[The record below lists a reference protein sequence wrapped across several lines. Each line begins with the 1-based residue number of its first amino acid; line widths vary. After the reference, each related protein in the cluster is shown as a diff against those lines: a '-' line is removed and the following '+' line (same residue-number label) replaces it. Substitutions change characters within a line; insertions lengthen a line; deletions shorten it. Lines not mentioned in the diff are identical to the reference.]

1 MRKQN
6 PFRPGSG
13 TEPPFFAGRELE
25 IKNFRNRLS
34 LATST
39 GNIMH
44 SAIYGEAGIG
54 KTALIKHLNAMAKE
68 KNCVTINAA
77 LHKMNKPP
85 EFIAFLL
92 QHLKFAVPEGLLVS
106 FLKRVKALKL
116 PLGIELNVDTTKQVF
131 EPQIAL
137 IQALSAAW
145 EDLQSSNVAP
155 PLVIFFLDD
164 IHLASTEDSLYILRN
179 GFVELSNR
187 GNRYMLVVTGTQPLF
202 SMFGDMASP
211 LTRFFNPTELKMLS
225 EKETEEAIT
234 VPIKNSGVQF
244 TDDVIKRI
252 KEITEGH
259 PFYVQLLCYYLYEN
273 AVKGKV
279 DMKVYTST
287 IQLTL
292 NDMAQRRFSQLYNR
306 ASPSSRPIIDL
317 LAKTDRPLSYSEIS
331 RKVTKI
337 GVKKTSLGKLLVRL
351 KEKEIV
357 KQIAEGTEEGK
368 YILFD
373 KFFKE
378 YVRYKRTQI

>member
-1 MRKQN
+1 MLKQN

-25 IKNFRNRLS
+25 IKAFKNI
-34 LATST
+34 LALAISS

-54 KTALIKHLNAMAKE
+54 KTALIKHLNAIAKDE
-68 KNCVTINAA
+68 NCLTINAA
-77 LHKMNKPP
+77 FHIMDKPP

-92 QHLKFAVPEGLLVS
+92 QHLKFAVPEGLLVN
-106 FLKRVKALKL
+106 FINRVKSLKL
-116 PLGIELNVDTTKQVF
+116 PLGIEINVDTTKQIF

-137 IQALSAAW
+137 TQALSAAW
-145 EDLQSSNVAP
+145 EDLQSSKVAP

-164 IHLASTEDSLYILRN
+164 IHLGSTEDTLYILRN
-179 GFVELSNR
+179 SFVELSNK
-187 GNRYMLVVTGTQPLF
+187 GCRYMLVVTGTPPLF

-211 LTRFFNPTELKMLS
+211 LTRFFNPTELRGLNEMES
-225 EKETEEAIT
+225 EKAIT
-234 VPIKNSGVQF
+234 FPIKNSGVQF
-244 TDDVIKRI
+244 ADDVVKRI
-252 KEITEGH
+252 KEITEGY
-259 PFYVQLLCYYLYEN
+259 PFYIQLLCYYLYEN

-279 DMKVYTST
+279 DMKVYNST

-292 NDMAQRRFSQLYNR
+292 NDMAQRRFSGLYNS

-317 LAKTDRPLSYSEIS
+317 LAKMDKPLSYSEIS
-331 RKVTKI
+331 GKVTKI
-337 GVKKTSLGKLLVRL
+337 GVKKSSLGKLLERL
-351 KEKEIV
+351 KDKGIV
-357 KQIAEGTEEGK
+357 RQIEEGTEEGK

-378 YVRYKRTQI
+378 YIRFRNTQI